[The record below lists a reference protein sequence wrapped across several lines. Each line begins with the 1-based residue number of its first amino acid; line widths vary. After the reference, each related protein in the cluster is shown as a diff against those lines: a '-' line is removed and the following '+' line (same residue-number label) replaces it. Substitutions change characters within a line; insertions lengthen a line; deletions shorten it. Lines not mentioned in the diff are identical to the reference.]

1 MSENLIRNLESGEPV
16 VYKSYGAE
24 SEFKHEVISS
34 LQDILRHVGKPRIF
48 DHVSYCLQE
57 LIDNAV
63 KANLKRIYFQ
73 EQELRIDQARE
84 YEHGM
89 RLFKDSLLNHRE
101 HYLEQLEPHGLWV
114 TVGYRYR
121 KEMLEICVENNTPI
135 LDAELKKIHDRID
148 RARIYETLPEIF
160 EDITDDSE
168 SAGLGIVMLC
178 MILRRLGVPDKYF
191 RIACRSGVTS
201 VDMTIPFSCI
211 SDEDSETISDSLIH
225 ELNTIPQFPESIV
238 RLKGMLSD
246 SQFKQEEVLGLI
258 KRDPALTAEILRMC
272 NSAYYRRRNKIESPQ
287 MALGILGVRGMNA
300 ILDSWGAR
308 KALEAKYPKHLLEP
322 LWAHASE
329 VAYISS
335 LLCVRYKCDPH
346 VTELAYNAAL
356 LHDIGRIVLEG
367 NYADTYVAMKK
378 VCSRKKVSLDAV
390 EDLIEGVNHTILGAK
405 LAEKWNLPD
414 AIVATIRYYRLPL
427 SASENMQQIAK
438 IVALSHILANLL
450 RGDDTDYQTENL
462 PKYFGFSN
470 RDTLSSLVEEM
481 RAAMTSEG

>member
-191 RIACRSGVTS
+191 RIACRSGVNS

-246 SQFKQEEVLGLI
+246 SQFKQEE
-258 KRDPALTAEILRMC
+258 
-272 NSAYYRRRNKIESPQ
+272 
-287 MALGILGVRGMNA
+287 
-300 ILDSWGAR
+300 
-308 KALEAKYPKHLLEP
+308 
-322 LWAHASE
+322 
-329 VAYISS
+329 
-335 LLCVRYKCDPH
+335 
-346 VTELAYNAAL
+346 
-356 LHDIGRIVLEG
+356 
-367 NYADTYVAMKK
+367 
-378 VCSRKKVSLDAV
+378 
-390 EDLIEGVNHTILGAK
+390 
-405 LAEKWNLPD
+405 
-414 AIVATIRYYRLPL
+414 
-427 SASENMQQIAK
+427 
-438 IVALSHILANLL
+438 
-450 RGDDTDYQTENL
+450 
-462 PKYFGFSN
+462 
-470 RDTLSSLVEEM
+470 
-481 RAAMTSEG
+481 